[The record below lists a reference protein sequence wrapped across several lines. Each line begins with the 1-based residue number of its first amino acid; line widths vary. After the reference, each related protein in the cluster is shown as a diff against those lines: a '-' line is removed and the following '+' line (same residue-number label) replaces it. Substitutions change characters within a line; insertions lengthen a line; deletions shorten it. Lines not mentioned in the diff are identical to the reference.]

1 MTIDPNELLQ
11 AYRLGI
17 FPMAETR
24 NARET
29 LWVRPQ
35 ERALLPLAGFHVPH
49 RLARTVRS
57 DRFEVRINTAF
68 ATVIRACADQR
79 ADQRGT
85 WINDEIIDVFET
97 LHAAGRAHSVE
108 SWDKDEL
115 VGGLY
120 GLSLGGAFFGESMFS
135 LARDASKVAL
145 VHLAARLMVGGYTL
159 LDAQFPN
166 EHLSQF
172 GAVVVSRER
181 FERLLADALKREG
194 NFYGL
199 GPGSSAG
206 GTAAGA
212 GTGVTPGGG
221 FSVSLPGAAGAG
233 GVGAGALVLQVIT
246 QTS

>member
-1 MTIDPNELLQ
+1 MTIDPHELLQ

-17 FPMAETR
+17 FPMAEAR

-35 ERALLPLAGFHVPH
+35 ERALLPLTGFHVPH

-57 DRFEVRINTAF
+57 DRFTARVNTAF
-68 ATVIRACADQR
+68 GRVIRACADQR

-85 WINDEIIDVFET
+85 WINDEIIAVFET
-97 LHAAGRAHSVE
+97 LHASGCAHSVE
-108 SWDKDEL
+108 SWDKNDL

-135 LARDASKVAL
+135 IARDASKVAL
-145 VHLAARLMVGGYTL
+145 VHLAARLKVGGYTL

-172 GAVVVSRER
+172 GAVIVARER
-181 FERLLADALKREG
+181 FECLLAEALKREG

-199 GPGSSAG
+199 GPG
-206 GTAAGA
+206 
-212 GTGVTPGGG
+212 VTPGGG
-221 FSVSLPGAAGAG
+221 LSLTLPGTTTDAG
-233 GVGAGALVLQVIT
+233 GVCPGALVLQVIT